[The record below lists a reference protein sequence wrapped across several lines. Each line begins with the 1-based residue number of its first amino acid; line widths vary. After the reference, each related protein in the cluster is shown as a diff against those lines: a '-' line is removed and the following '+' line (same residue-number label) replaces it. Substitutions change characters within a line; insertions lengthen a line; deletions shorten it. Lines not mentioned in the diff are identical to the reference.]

1 MLSKFRA
8 LRDSWLHENA
18 TRPRTKAGHE
28 STPSIEIVL
37 SWIAAAWASVPVEI
51 IVNSF
56 VSCGITGN
64 TDSSGITSMTC
75 FKDEGQLADH
85 RQAFLA
91 AFNAKSD
98 NEIEATEMDV
108 DDV

>member
-1 MLSKFRA
+1 MLFAQRQSNSA
-8 LRDSWLHENA
+8 
-18 TRPRTKAGHE
+18 
-28 STPSIEIVL
+28 STE
-37 SWIAAAWASVPVEI
+37 
-51 IVNSF
+51 
-56 VSCGITGN
+56 GITGN
-64 TDSSGITSMTC
+64 TGSSGITSMTC

-98 NEIEATEMDV
+98 NEIGATEMDV